1 MNSVTEVVIG
11 TLKPTKKKA
20 SSKRELFLAGKSLV
34 LRVSLYLLVA
44 VIIVFSLFPFFYAL
58 VGSFRPSHAL
68 FTTNLSPKSLNFDH
82 YKAIFARPIF
92 VGSLVNSAIVAGSVT
107 LISLAVGSLCAYALA
122 RLPFRFKGTLLYLV
136 LLLSHF
142 PGVALLPGLFVL
154 VRALG
159 LFNTRQGLVLTYLAF
174 TIPFIIWV
182 MTHHFRSVSKDLEDA
197 AYVDGASPLI
207 VFWRISLPLAMPG
220 LFSTGLVAFIGAWN
234 EYLFALTFTMT
245 NNQRTVPVVISEFSG
260 VSSYEQPWG
269 SILAASMVVTIP
281 LVIVVLIFQNRIL
294 KGFTPGVSSWR

>member
-1 MNSVTEVVIG
+1 MNSVTEAVIG
-11 TLKPTKKKA
+11 AVKPTKKKA

-34 LRVSLYLLVA
+34 LRVSLYLLVVA
-44 VIIVFSLFPFFYAL
+44 IIVFSLFPFFCAL
-58 VGSFRPSHAL
+58 VGSFRASNAL
-68 FTTNLSPKSLNFDH
+68 FSTNLSPKSLNFD
-82 YKAIFARPIF
+82 YYQAIFARPIF
-92 VGSLVNSAIVAGSVT
+92 VGSLINSAIVAGSAT
-107 LISLAVGSLCAYALA
+107 LISLAIGSLCAYALA

-154 VRALG
+154 VRTLG

-260 VSSYEQPWG
+260 VSPYEQPWG

-294 KGFTPGVSSWR
+294 KGFSPGVSSWR